1 VQKQK
6 QKTSANHGE
15 IRMIIDQ
22 NKLSPM
28 MKRYFEIKSGYPD
41 CLLFFRLGDF
51 YEMFFDDAVTAS
63 RTLDLTLTGR
73 DCGLDERAPMCG
85 VPHHAVDSYIR
96 RLIDAGF
103 RVAICEQLSDP
114 AASKGL
120 VDRDVVRVVSGGTLM
135 EEEILDEKQSNYLC
149 SVFYREDGF
158 GLAWADIS
166 TGEFNVYEFKGE
178 SSAQRLSDLLFTVS
192 PSECISN
199 ESFLSVYKQLPYFK
213 TDDKK
218 VHCYHNFAYGFNTA
232 QTKLC
237 SAFSVSSLDAY
248 ECSDKAYAVSAAGG
262 LYEYLLQTQK
272 RALKQLK
279 GLRFLHD
286 KSFMILD
293 GATRRNLEL
302 TARARDGKRNG
313 SLLAVLDKT
322 ATAMGARELRRFIEQ
337 PLLNS
342 VEINARLDAVSELV
356 GSKAKREHLFNAFAN
371 VRDLERLA
379 GRLAYGSAT
388 PKDLLS
394 ISDTLGAV
402 PLIKAEIKD
411 CSSKLLR
418 KINSSLDPLESVNEV
433 LVSSL
438 DRDLAVNFKN
448 GGYIKKGYSEQLDE
462 FRDIHNTARVWLS
475 NLENNERE
483 ETGIRTLKIGYNRVF
498 GYYIEVS
505 NSFKEKV
512 PYRYQRKQ
520 TLVNGERYITEEL
533 KQIEEKILYAESNAL
548 SLEEKLFA
556 ELKELLY
563 KRLDILQATAG
574 AIACLDALL
583 SFATVSAQNRYVR
596 PKISDK
602 IKRIFISGGRH
613 PVVETLLEKGLYVP
627 NDTNLDNSENRTMII
642 TGPNMAG
649 KSTYMRQVALIVLMA
664 HIGCFVPADEAE
676 IALTDRI
683 FTRIG
688 ASDDLSGGQST
699 FMVEMIEVASILN
712 YATSSSLL
720 ILDEIGRG
728 TSTFD
733 GLSIAWAV
741 LEHITSK
748 IKARTLFATHFHELT
763 KLEDLEGVKNY
774 RILVNES
781 GDNIVFL
788 HKIARGGASQSFGIE
803 VASLAGVVNPVIERA
818 KKIMK
823 SLERESKNRDVNGM
837 LLACSNDNKTEQ
849 VSLFDGA
856 GSRIEKVLEDTDVNN
871 LTPMQ
876 ALTVL
881 SDLKKMLKEN

>member
-1 VQKQK
+1 
-6 QKTSANHGE
+6 
-15 IRMIIDQ
+15 MIIDQ